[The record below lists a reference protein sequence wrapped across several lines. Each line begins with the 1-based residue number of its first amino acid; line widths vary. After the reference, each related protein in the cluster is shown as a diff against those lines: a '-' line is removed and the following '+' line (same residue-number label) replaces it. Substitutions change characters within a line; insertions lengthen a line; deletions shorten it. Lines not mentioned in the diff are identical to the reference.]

1 MGCGGSKST
10 NVAQQNPHDFV
21 PKEIVDNR
29 PDKIRKEINELYKLY
44 IAKRDQVK
52 PLLAEKYGVNGLID
66 EEREKLMPIL
76 AKKEELLKDRKPLM
90 EKTWEKDAD
99 DISKAFQKFSTDKSL
114 LVTILCARTYW
125 QINEISKVF
134 ERKYGA
140 TLLAKIVNDL
150 TTLLGSLLTGSG
162 TGLGKLL
169 TYRVMT
175 QPERDAA
182 LMKDCVD
189 SMSMDDAGLLEII
202 CTRTNLELKKAL
214 FAYQEMYKKDLVE
227 VFAGRSSYKNY
238 REFVLKLFE
247 CNRNE
252 DDVRYAD
259 DIAKQLAQE
268 LFQAGAART
277 IGFEPEPFI
286 RILANVNFKQFESIN
301 DFYPNKQLIKDIQS
315 KLGGDFQLAVLT
327 RCTNK
332 YDFLANRIE
341 TALKGW
347 SPDKETLCRYVII
360 YYCCELF

>member
-10 NVAQQNPHDFV
+10 NVAQQNPHDFT

-29 PDKIRKEINELYKLY
+29 PDKIKKEINELYKIY
-44 IAKRDQVK
+44 VAKRDQVK

-76 AKKEELLKDRKPLM
+76 AKKEELLSTRKPLM

-99 DISKAFQKFSTDKSL
+99 DIHKAFQKFSTDKSL

-134 ERKYGA
+134 EKKYG
-140 TLLAKIVNDL
+140 TSLLEKIVNDL

-182 LMKDCVD
+182 LMKDCVEG
-189 SMSMDDAGLLEII
+189 MSMDSEGLLEII

-214 FAYQEMYKKDLVE
+214 FAYEEMYKKNFVE
-227 VFAGRSSYKNY
+227 VFMARSSYKNF
-238 REFVLKLFE
+238 REFVGKLLE

-252 DDVRYAD
+252 DDVRCPEEE
-259 DIAKQLAQE
+259 AKRYAQE
-268 LFQAGAART
+268 LHQAGAART

-286 RILANVNFKQFESIN
+286 RILANVNYKQFESIN
-301 DFYPNKQLIKDIQS
+301 DHYPNKQLIKDIQS
-315 KLGGDFQLAVLT
+315 KLGGDFQLAVVT
-327 RCTNK
+327 RCTSK
-332 YDFLANRIE
+332 YDYLATRIE

-347 SPDKETLCRYVII
+347 SPDKETLCR
-360 YYCCELF
+360 